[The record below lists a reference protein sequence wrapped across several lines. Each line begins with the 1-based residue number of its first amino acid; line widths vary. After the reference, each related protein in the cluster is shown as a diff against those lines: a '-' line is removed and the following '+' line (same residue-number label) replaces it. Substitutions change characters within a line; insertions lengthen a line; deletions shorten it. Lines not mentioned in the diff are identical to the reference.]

1 MVRVLFVCLGNICR
15 SPTADGIFRKMVA
28 DAGLSGQIE
37 SDSAGTSDYHA
48 GDPPDPRATAAA
60 RKRGIDLTQMRARM
74 IEPDDLKNFDIG
86 LPMDK
91 MVHRSVASLQR
102 ALRNSKADVRLF
114 LEHAPQLGVSEVPDP
129 YLGGEDGFEDVLD
142 LTEEASKGLLQ
153 HIKKNHLS

>member
-1 MVRVLFVCLGNICR
+1 
-15 SPTADGIFRKMVA
+15 MVA

-74 IEPDDLKNFDIG
+74 IEPDDLKNFDIV
-86 LPMDK
+86 LTMDK